1 MMALATGLDWIGRSL
16 LVVATMLFAWSGRSV
31 LEQSY

>member
-1 MMALATGLDWIGRSL
+1 MALATGLDWIERSL
-16 LVVATMLFAWSGRSV
+16 LVVGTMLLAWSGRSV